1 MASAQEECGCCT
13 QLGWILS
20 CQLSDTQTR
29 FSPSSSTLYCWE
41 AVFMRRKR
49 CLFQMKKIIMD
60 RFLKWSQSLTVEVG
74 IWWYSPV
81 LFWFAPLRSRI
92 SSFSRTRTT
101 MTYTSNPFYSDH
113 FHGRMH
119 LPSSPSFKSPLATL
133 TSLLVRVLLTHS
145 VLWLHTFLAL
155 LNPQSPMVVETK
167 SLLLAATGQT
177 VVDLRGSSA
186 PQANGMEERTTCPPC
201 PWPLLRSSVIPL
213 EKLLGFISMAF
224 AALSYCGSWWPE
236 KGSSNKTMHTG
247 LLRNSQIL
255 SWILVAWQEFSPG
268 RLNSA
273 QFSLA
278 TSLSCRR
285 DEISVTD
292 EGWSGRVFNFNTC
305 VGT

>member
-101 MTYTSNPFYSDH
+101 MMYTSNPFHSDH

-167 SLLLAATGQT
+167 SLLDSHWTN
-177 VVDLRGSSA
+177 S
-186 PQANGMEERTTCPPC
+186 C
-201 PWPLLRSSVIPL
+201 WPAWFIRSSSQRDGGENHLPPMSLTIAPEL
-213 EKLLGFISMAF
+213 CNPSWEAPWFYLHGLCSFILLWQLMARKREF
-224 AALSYCGSWWPE
+224 KQNNAHRLVEEFPDPQLDLG
-236 KGSSNKTMHTG
+236 GLTG
-247 LLRNSQIL
+247 IFTRTIKFCP
-255 SWILVAWQEFSPG
+255 VFSCNLTELQK
-268 RLNSA
+268 RWDI
-273 QFSLA
+273 
-278 TSLSCRR
+278 CDWRR
-285 DEISVTD
+285 MEW
-292 EGWSGRVFNFNTC
+292 EGV
-305 VGT
+305 